1 MPRHPNA
8 SLIRDALR
16 AVARGEAET
25 LKQLCADGI
34 QWHAMGRTPWAGDH
48 EGIDAVLDYLVRV
61 GEAAD
66 VYEADLTD
74 LLVSEERAAT
84 VMQVSARRGDLRLEV
99 QFVILY
105 RIAEGKIA
113 EVWSTPLDPHATYVF
128 WADL

>member
-1 MPRHPNA
+1 MSQRPNA

-48 EGIDAVLDYLVRV
+48 EGFDAVLDYLGRV

-84 VMQVSARRGDLRLEV
+84 VMQISARRGDRRLEV

-113 EVWSTPLDPHATYVF
+113 EVWSTPLDPHATDVF

>member
-1 MPRHPNA
+1 MPQHPNA

-25 LKQLCADGI
+25 LKRLCADGI
-34 QWHAMGRTPWAGDH
+34 QWHATGRTPWTGDH
-48 EGIDAVLDYLVRV
+48 EGIDAVLDYLGRM

-66 VYEADLTD
+66 VLDVDLMD

-84 VMQVSARRGDLRLEV
+84 VMQVSARRGDRRLEV

-113 EVWSTPLDPHATYVF
+113 EVWSAPLDPHATDAF
-128 WADL
+128 WS

>member
-1 MPRHPNA
+1 MSQRPNA
-8 SLIRDALR
+8 TLIRDALR

-48 EGIDAVLDYLVRV
+48 EGIDAVLDYLGRV

-74 LLVSEERAAT
+74 LLVS
-84 VMQVSARRGDLRLEV
+84 
-99 QFVILY
+99 
-105 RIAEGKIA
+105 
-113 EVWSTPLDPHATYVF
+113 
-128 WADL
+128 